1 MYIYF
6 QVDMV
11 VGPVGSYVVDL
22 MGPRSAEGTA
32 ALSYVPLLTRLR
44 TDGRL

>member
-1 MYIYF
+1 
-6 QVDMV
+6 MV

-32 ALSYVPLLTRLR
+32 ALSYVSLLARL
-44 TDGRL
+44 GSNEHL